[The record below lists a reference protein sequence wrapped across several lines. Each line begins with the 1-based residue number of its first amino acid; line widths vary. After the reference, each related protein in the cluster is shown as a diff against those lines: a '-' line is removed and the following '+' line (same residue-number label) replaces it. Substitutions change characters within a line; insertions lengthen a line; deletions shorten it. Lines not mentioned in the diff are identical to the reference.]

1 MMRPFFCSLSYGG
14 SGWDEGALH
23 QAASLPHP
31 DFLREGE
38 EEGRPSLEVSALPD
52 LYVRERT
59 EAVFGLKDYELA
71 R

>member
-1 MMRPFFCSLSYGG
+1 MRGRFTKPPPFL
-14 SGWDEGALH
+14 ALTF
-23 QAASLPHP
+23 SE
-31 DFLREGE
+31 RERN
-38 EEGRPSLEVSALPD
+38 EGRPSLEVSALPD

>member
-1 MMRPFFCSLSYGG
+1 MEGTPF
-14 SGWDEGALH
+14 
-23 QAASLPHP
+23 
-31 DFLREGE
+31 
-38 EEGRPSLEVSALPD
+38 LEISALSD

>member
-1 MMRPFFCSLSYGG
+1 MVGMRGRFTKLPPFLTLTFS
-14 SGWDEGALH
+14 E
-23 QAASLPHP
+23 
-31 DFLREGE
+31 RERK
-38 EEGRPSLEVSALPD
+38 EGRPFLERSALPD

>member
-1 MMRPFFCSLSYGG
+1 MMRPFSCSLSYGG

-23 QAASLPHP
+23 QAASPPHP
-31 DFLREGE
+31 DLLREGE
-38 EEGRPSLEVSALPD
+38 GRSFLEISALPD

-59 EAVFGLKDYELA
+59 EAVVGLKDYELA